1 MLVLSRKVNER
12 IVIDDNIIVTIV
24 KLGKECVRVG
34 IEAPD
39 QVKIFRQEI
48 YPTRMPD
55 EGSGRSDEP
64 SC

>member
-1 MLVLSRKVNER
+1 
-12 IVIDDNIIVTIV
+12 VIDDNIIVTIV

-48 YPTRMPD
+48 YPTRMTD
-55 EGSGRSDEP
+55 EGSGRSDES

>member
-1 MLVLSRKVNER
+1 MLVLSRKINER
-12 IVIDDNIIVTIV
+12 IVIDDHIIVTIV

-48 YPTRMPD
+48 YPTRTND
-55 EGSGRSDEP
+55 EGSGRSE
-64 SC
+64 